1 MGRTFAALLA
11 GGSGSR
17 MGNPHKPKQYMDMAG
32 RPVLAH
38 TIEKFCIVTEIDAI
52 IVLPPA
58 NWINQTQDIVNHY
71 MKSHSQKIDIVAGG
85 ATRNDT
91 IMNAIDHIEEKYE
104 IRDDDIIITHD
115 SVRPFV
121 SYRIIKDN
129 IEAALRTGA
138 CDTVIPAS
146 DTIVCSNDGMSITDI
161 PDRSNYYQGQT
172 PQSFN
177 IQQLRTLYKELKL
190 EEKSILT
197 DACKIFV
204 LKGKEVALVKGDIS
218 NIKLTYAHDLRVA
231 RYMMEE
237 GYTDA

>member
-1 MGRTFAALLA
+1 MGRIFAAILA

-17 MGNPHKPKQYMDMAG
+17 MGNPHKPKQFMDLAG

-38 TIEKFCIVTEIDAI
+38 TLEKFCIVPEIDTI

-71 MKSHSQKIDIVAGG
+71 LSSYEQKIDIVAGG
-85 ATRNDT
+85 STRNDT
-91 IMNAIDHIEEKYE
+91 IMNAIEFIDATYGIQ
-104 IRDDDIIITHD
+104 DDDIIITHD

-129 IEAALRTGA
+129 IEAARNSGA

-146 DTIVCSNDGMSITDI
+146 DTIVCSHDGVVISDI
-161 PDRSNYYQGQT
+161 PERSAYYQGQT
-172 PQSFN
+172 PQTFN
-177 IQQLRTLYKELKL
+177 ILQLRALYESLSD

-197 DACKIFV
+197 DACKILV
-204 LKGKEVALVKGDIS
+204 LKGEKVALVKGDNA
-218 NIKLTYAHDLRVA
+218 NIKLTYTHDLRVA
-231 RYMMEE
+231 RYMMQE
-237 GYTDA
+237 GVEHA